1 LPETLVAG
9 EIGRDSTSFKAGQQ
23 VASPEGVNTCRH
35 RGNVEPHSS
44 VPLLMTVPIDSPPVD
59 SPWDGALVELYEQ
72 HYDQLVRLAYL
83 VSGRASAAEEVVQ
96 DAFIKTHRSWNEV
109 RDPVPYL
116 RTAVVNG
123 CRSWGRRQKL
133 EQTRQPRPPEPVRQE
148 PDELWDAL
156 ATLNDRA
163 RTAIVL
169 RFYADLPDAEIA
181 EILGCR
187 VPTVRTTIHRAFA
200 ALRREIDR

>member
-1 LPETLVAG
+1 
-9 EIGRDSTSFKAGQQ
+9 
-23 VASPEGVNTCRH
+23 
-35 RGNVEPHSS
+35 
-44 VPLLMTVPIDSPPVD
+44 MTVPIDSPPVD

-72 HYDQLVRLAYL
+72 HYERLVRLAYL
-83 VSGRASAAEEVVQ
+83 VSGRASVAEEVVQ
-96 DAFIKTHRSWNEV
+96 DAFIKAHRSWNEV
-109 RDPVPYL
+109 RDPLAFL

-133 EQTRQPRPPEPVRQE
+133 ERERRPRAPEPVRQE

-156 ATLNDRA
+156 ATLNHRA

-169 RFYADLPDAEIA
+169 RFYADLPDAHIA

-187 VPTVRTTIHRAFA
+187 VPAVRTTIHRAVA